1 MKRIKYLL
9 LTSNNYPIIYYS
21 FVKLKK
27 DLKRAKPYDF
37 NDIRVLKFKKGNYF
51 EGQLRILKNLEISYK
66 F

>member
-9 LTSNNYPIIYYS
+9 LTSNNCPIVYYS

-27 DLKRAKPYDF
+27 DLKRASPYDF
-37 NDIRVLKFKKGNYF
+37 RNIRVLKFKKGNYF
-51 EGQLRILKNLEISYK
+51 EGQLRILKNLSISFK